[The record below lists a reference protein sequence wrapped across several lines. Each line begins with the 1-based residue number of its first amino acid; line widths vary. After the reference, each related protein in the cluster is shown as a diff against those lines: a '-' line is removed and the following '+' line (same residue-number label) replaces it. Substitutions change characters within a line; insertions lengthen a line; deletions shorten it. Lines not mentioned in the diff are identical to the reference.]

1 MARPLSPSAML
12 ATSMHAQPGVYA
24 LLLGS
29 GVSTGAGMPTGWGV
43 VTDLVRKVA
52 VQEDADTA
60 NQAAADPEA
69 WWYDHHGEGLGYS
82 SLLESLAPTA
92 AARQGLLEGY
102 FEPTEDEREEG
113 VKTPSAAHRAI
124 AQLVKKGY
132 VKVILTTNFDRL
144 MEEALSAE
152 GLAAQVISRSDAVA
166 GMQSLSHA
174 PMTVIKLHGD
184 YKDLGSLNTPEELA
198 SYPQSWNDIVGRVL
212 DEYGLVI
219 SGWSADW
226 DTALVALMNASTN
239 RRYPLYWDA
248 RSSKGETAQQLRA
261 GRQGTVISAA
271 GADELFTEV
280 LSNIEALERLTNPPL
295 TTAMAVARLKRYLP
309 DPIRRIDLH
318 DLVMDAT
325 EVVARGVM
333 EQPLSLPGDKGAV
346 LQEVLDDHRERS
358 HLLRVLLVEGV
369 RHDSD
374 KVHDR
379 LWLDVLQRLMDVG
392 CVRRLGV
399 AIQEHLDKAR
409 LYPALLVQAAMG
421 TAATHRRRDDL
432 IISLGTQVIGT
443 LDSGVRLR
451 LPAAQ
456 LVHPWRALDQDS
468 MKLLPRNQG
477 GRSVYPISRLMREDT
492 RDALSSL
499 ITDDDQ
505 YAETFRG
512 YEYRVSLV
520 HALTAKGTEYLY
532 GPMPGEYVGERAWSR
547 DQRNVPLAE
556 LDFREAASLAHQ
568 WPWIEAFGGPEDYEK
583 RLVAHREKLSQFK
596 HHDMR

>member
-1 MARPLSPSAML
+1 ML

-29 GVSTGAGMPTGWGV
+29 GISTGAGMPTGWGV

-52 VQEDADTA
+52 VQEDAKTA
-60 NQAAADPEA
+60 DQAAANPEA
-69 WWYDHHGEGLGYS
+69 WWSEHHGEGLGYS

-102 FEPTEDEREEG
+102 FEPTNQEREDG
-113 VKTPSAAHRAI
+113 VKGPSAAHRAI

-152 GLAAQVISRSDAVA
+152 GVAAQVISRSDAVA
-166 GMQSLSHA
+166 GMQSLPHA
-174 PMTVIKLHGD
+174 PITVVKLHGD

-198 SYPQSWNDIVGRVL
+198 SYPQPWNDLVGRVL

-226 DTALVALMNASTN
+226 DTALVALMNASPN

-248 RSSKGETAQQLRA
+248 RSSKGENAQQLLA
-261 GRQGTVISAA
+261 GRQGAVIPAA

-280 LSNIEALERLTNPPL
+280 LSNIEALERLATPPL

-309 DPIRRIDLH
+309 DPIRRISLH

-325 EVVARGVM
+325 EVVAQGVI
-333 EQPLSLPGDKGAV
+333 EQPLSIPEDKGVA

-358 HLLRVLLVEGV
+358 HLLRTLLVEGV

-374 KVHDR
+374 RVHDR

-392 CVRRLGV
+392 SVRRLGV
-399 AIQEHLDKAR
+399 PIQEHLDKAR
-409 LYPALLVQAAMG
+409 LYPALLVQSAMG

-432 IISLGTQVIGT
+432 IINLGTQVVGT
-443 LDSGVRLR
+443 LDYGVRLR
-451 LPAAQ
+451 FPAAQ

-468 MKLLPRNQG
+468 VKLLPRYRNQ
-477 GRSVYPISRLMREDT
+477 RWIYPVSRLLREDT

-499 ITDDDQ
+499 IPDDDQ
-505 YAETFRG
+505 YIETFHG
-512 YEYRVSLV
+512 YEYRMSLV
-520 HALTAKGTEYLY
+520 HALTAKGTEYLH

-547 DQRNVPLAE
+547 DQQDVPLAE
-556 LDFREAASLAHQ
+556 LAFREAAGLAHE
-568 WPWIEAFGGPEDYEK
+568 WPWVEAFGGLDGYEA

-596 HHDMR
+596 AHAGW